1 MGDANFAEA
10 VVLLVAHDGSGSM
23 GLIVNRRTRVPL
35 RELLRE
41 IPDPAGRELRFYW
54 GGPVQ
59 PEAIH
64 ALVRTSWPS
73 DSARR
78 VLSDVYVTGDMAD
91 VRAAVGQKDPESRLR
106 VFTGYA
112 GWGKGQLDAEVRA
125 GAWVVDPADARS
137 VFAPDGSGLW
147 ERVYAIL
154 ERLIA

>member
-10 VVLLVAHDGSGSM
+10 VVLLVAHDESGSM

-64 ALVRTSWPS
+64 ALVRTSRPS

-78 VLSDVYVTGDMAD
+78 VLSDVYITGDMAE
-91 VRAAVGQKDPESRLR
+91 VRAAVGQEDPESRLR

-112 GWGKGQLDAEVRA
+112 GWGKGQLDTEVRA